1 MIESIDSVDMPGY
14 FLNDFKQAAAI
25 IEEVGA
31 RNPSLQYDAYHA
43 WIITGDVMAV
53 WQQQRHL
60 VRHIQIAGVPGRDQL
75 RGGEIDSSA
84 FFS

>member
-43 WIITGDVMAV
+43 
-53 WQQQRHL
+53 
-60 VRHIQIAGVPGRDQL
+60 
-75 RGGEIDSSA
+75 
-84 FFS
+84 